1 MYVERRKE
9 SLQLRVGL
17 STTAI
22 TESRS
27 SLHDP
32 LSSEPPAENSEDER
46 DDDAVDAD
54 VDVNRVD
61 LDALAAAANAQQRPP
76 VDVEMVQLPDRG
88 QQLS

>member
-1 MYVERRKE
+1 VYVERRKE

-22 TESRS
+22 TESRF

-46 DDDAVDAD
+46 DDDGVDAD
-54 VDVNRVD
+54 VNANRVD
-61 LDALAAAANAQQRPP
+61 LDALAAAANAHQQPS
-76 VDVEMVQLPDRG
+76 VDVKMVRLPDRG